1 MKKAFRAAAIAA
13 ILLFTLTFIGNAK
26 IKSASAH
33 LLFSSSVS
41 VGGNESRKVTLKSG
55 DRIAIGSYLGEPIVW
70 SVIETGGKTLL
81 MSEKVLCF
89 RAFDPSEDGIG
100 SSDYLASPL
109 RAWLNSESGFLNP
122 ENFSEFDLSLKSP
135 DKNGD
140 LIFLPS
146 KDMLKNISTAD
157 RRRSPT
163 EQCVKNDGSRYLTLR
178 KYCWYWT
185 SSPVSTNQSSVT
197 AVTTT
202 GGFYKTLAADELCG
216 VCPAMYLRSNV
227 LVLCG
232 SGTAE
237 NPYALAGGGE
247 R

>member
-13 ILLFTLTFIGNAK
+13 ILLFALTFIGSAK

-41 VGGNESRKVTLKSG
+41 VGGNESREVTLKSG
-55 DRIAIGSYLGEPIVW
+55 DRIAIGSYLGEPIIW
-70 SVIETGGKTLL
+70 RVIETGGKTLL
-81 MSEKVLCF
+81 MSEKVLCC

-122 ENFSEFDLSLKSP
+122 ENFSDNDLSLISP

-140 LIFLPS
+140 SIFLPS
-146 KDMLKNISTAD
+146 KDMLKNISAAD

-163 EQCVKNDGSRYLTLR
+163 EQCIKMILR
-178 KYCWYWT
+178 
-185 SSPVSTNQSSVT
+185 
-197 AVTTT
+197 AI
-202 GGFYKTLAADELCG
+202 
-216 VCPAMYLRSNV
+216 
-227 LVLCG
+227 
-232 SGTAE
+232 
-237 NPYALAGGGE
+237 
-247 R
+247 

>member
-1 MKKAFRAAAIAA
+1 
-13 ILLFTLTFIGNAK
+13 
-26 IKSASAH
+26 
-33 LLFSSSVS
+33 
-41 VGGNESRKVTLKSG
+41 
-55 DRIAIGSYLGEPIVW
+55 
-70 SVIETGGKTLL
+70 

-122 ENFSEFDLSLKSP
+122 ENFQSLTFRSYRLTKTAIQYSCRQ
-135 DKNGD
+135 K
-140 LIFLPS
+140 ICS
-146 KDMLKNISTAD
+146 KYK
-157 RRRSPT
+157 RRRPP
-163 EQCVKNDGSRYLTLR
+163 QKPDRAVHQNDTSRYLTLR

-227 LVLCG
+227 LVLYG

>member
-1 MKKAFRAAAIAA
+1 
-13 ILLFTLTFIGNAK
+13 
-26 IKSASAH
+26 
-33 LLFSSSVS
+33 
-41 VGGNESRKVTLKSG
+41 
-55 DRIAIGSYLGEPIVW
+55 
-70 SVIETGGKTLL
+70 

-122 ENFSEFDLSLKSP
+122 ENFSEFDLSLISP

-216 VCPAMYLRSNV
+216 VCPAMYLRSGI

>member
-13 ILLFTLTFIGNAK
+13 ILLFALTFIGNAK

-41 VGGNESRKVTLKSG
+41 VGGNESREVTLKSD

-70 SVIETGGKTLL
+70 RVIETGGKTLL

-100 SSDYLASPL
+100 SSDYFASPL
-109 RAWLNSESGFLNP
+109 RAWLNSESGFLSP
-122 ENFSEFDLSLKSP
+122 ENFSEFDLSLISP

-140 LIFLPS
+140 SIFLPS

-157 RRRSPT
+157 RR
-163 EQCVKNDGSRYLTLR
+163 
-178 KYCWYWT
+178 
-185 SSPVSTNQSSVT
+185 T
-197 AVTTT
+197 AVAPAE
-202 GGFYKTLAADELCG
+202 AA
-216 VCPAMYLRSNV
+216 
-227 LVLCG
+227 
-232 SGTAE
+232 
-237 NPYALAGGGE
+237 PYAERKRDFPYKIAEDAPCCREFLRHGFTWGGHWKSLKDYQHFE
-247 R
+247 KKQ

>member
-1 MKKAFRAAAIAA
+1 
-13 ILLFTLTFIGNAK
+13 
-26 IKSASAH
+26 
-33 LLFSSSVS
+33 
-41 VGGNESRKVTLKSG
+41 
-55 DRIAIGSYLGEPIVW
+55 
-70 SVIETGGKTLL
+70 
-81 MSEKVLCF
+81 
-89 RAFDPSEDGIG
+89 
-100 SSDYLASPL
+100 
-109 RAWLNSESGFLNP
+109 
-122 ENFSEFDLSLKSP
+122 
-135 DKNGD
+135 
-140 LIFLPS
+140 
-146 KDMLKNISTAD
+146 MLKNISTAD

-163 EQCVKNDGSRYLTLR
+163 EQCVKNDSSRYLTLR

-185 SSPVSTNQSSVT
+185 GSPVSTNQSSVT

-216 VCPAMYLRSNV
+216 VCPAMYLRSGI

>member
-13 ILLFTLTFIGNAK
+13 ILLFALTFIGSAK
-26 IKSASAH
+26 IKSTSAH

-109 RAWLNSESGFLNP
+109 RAWLNSES
-122 ENFSEFDLSLKSP
+122 
-135 DKNGD
+135 
-140 LIFLPS
+140 
-146 KDMLKNISTAD
+146 
-157 RRRSPT
+157 
-163 EQCVKNDGSRYLTLR
+163 
-178 KYCWYWT
+178 
-185 SSPVSTNQSSVT
+185 
-197 AVTTT
+197 
-202 GGFYKTLAADELCG
+202 
-216 VCPAMYLRSNV
+216 
-227 LVLCG
+227 
-232 SGTAE
+232 
-237 NPYALAGGGE
+237 
-247 R
+247 

>member
-1 MKKAFRAAAIAA
+1 
-13 ILLFTLTFIGNAK
+13 
-26 IKSASAH
+26 
-33 LLFSSSVS
+33 
-41 VGGNESRKVTLKSG
+41 
-55 DRIAIGSYLGEPIVW
+55 
-70 SVIETGGKTLL
+70 
-81 MSEKVLCF
+81 
-89 RAFDPSEDGIG
+89 
-100 SSDYLASPL
+100 
-109 RAWLNSESGFLNP
+109 
-122 ENFSEFDLSLKSP
+122 
-135 DKNGD
+135 
-140 LIFLPS
+140 
-146 KDMLKNISTAD
+146 MLKNISTAD

-216 VCPAMYLRSNV
+216 VCPAMYLRSGI